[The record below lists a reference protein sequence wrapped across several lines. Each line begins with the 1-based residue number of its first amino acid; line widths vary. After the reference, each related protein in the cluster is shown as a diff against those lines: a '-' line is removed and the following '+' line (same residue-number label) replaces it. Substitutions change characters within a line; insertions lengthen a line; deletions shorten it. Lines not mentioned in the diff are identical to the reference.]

1 MKILNKKARFNYHIL
16 DTFEAGVVLSGP
28 EVKSLRAGRADLSD
42 SFARIQNGELVLK
55 NAYIYPY
62 QGESAQGHDP
72 RHDRKLLMHRRE
84 IDNILGK
91 VSGSAVTLIPL
102 SIYTTRNMFK
112 IELGLAASKKK
123 FDKRKAIK
131 ARDQQRR
138 IEQEMEKW

>member
-1 MKILNKKARFNYHIL
+1 MKIQNKKARFNYHVL
-16 DTFEAGVVLSGP
+16 DTFEAGVVLTGA

-62 QGESAQGHDP
+62 QSEAVQGYDP

-84 IDNILGK
+84 IDNLLGK
-91 VSGSAVTLIPL
+91 ISGSAVTLIPL

-112 IELGLAASKKK
+112 VEIALAASKKK

-138 IEQEMEKW
+138 IEQEME